1 MTGNYWDFPTESD
14 TVPTSEPPPGTDM
27 TNGSANYYSSGH
39 VIGSPYY
46 RTEVGAYDAKPSD
59 SPYGTFDQGGNVYEW
74 NEAVLFDSD
83 RGLRGGSFE
92 YPDDYGLHATE
103 RVGYPPTDEYYI
115 LGFRVV
121 KVLERDSVP
130 TLSEWGAVIMTLLT
144 LVAGT
149 LVFTRRSTATL

>member
-103 RVGYPPTDEYYI
+103 RVGYPRRTSTTSSDFGSSKSLSAIPYRRFPN
-115 LGFRVV
+115 G
-121 KVLERDSVP
+121 VP
-130 TLSEWGAVIMTLLT
+130 LS
-144 LVAGT
+144 
-149 LVFTRRSTATL
+149 